1 MPQCTMAS
9 ITTNTAPG
17 ITQRHIE
24 VFRAVMNSGG
34 VTAAAHA
41 LNSSQPTVSRE
52 LARMAQLLGY
62 DLFTRQRGR
71 LVPTVRAQ
79 VLFDEVQRAYIG
91 MDQLQRFAQRLADS
105 ATGPVT
111 LSCQAAHSRSLLPG
125 ACQRFHALHPN
136 AQVVITPQESP
147 WLEESLSAQRHDLG
161 LSESTRP
168 IPGTES
174 TLLLQADEVCILPRG
189 HALAAKA
196 QLTPQDF
203 AGQPFVSLS
212 AGDPYRQQMDAIF
225 AREGVQ
231 RQLRI
236 ETHSADAV
244 CAMVMH
250 GLGLAIVNPLTA
262 LTQAQNHDPALLIR
276 PFSVA
281 IPYAIHLVR
290 PRYRGANG
298 QVEAMVEALA
308 RQAVALQQAMSQAMT
323 SSGGHLAR

>member
-1 MPQCTMAS
+1 MPHPSSDAP
-9 ITTNTAPG
+9 NTAPG

-79 VLFDEVQRAYIG
+79 VLYDEVQRAYIG

-111 LSCQAAHSRSLLPG
+111 LSCQPAHSRSLLPG
-125 ACQRFHALHPN
+125 ACQRFYEDHPD
-136 AQVVITPQESP
+136 AQVLITPQESP
-147 WLEESLSAQRHDLG
+147 WLEESLSAQRYDLG

-203 AGQPFVSLS
+203 ADQPFVSLS
-212 AGDPYRQQMDAIF
+212 AGDPYRQQIDAIF
-225 AREGVQ
+225 ARDSVP

-262 LTQAQNHDPALLIR
+262 LTQGQGQDPALVIR
-276 PFSVA
+276 PFSVP

-290 PRYRGANG
+290 PLYRGANA
-298 QVEAMVEALA
+298 QVDTMVAALVAQA
-308 RQAVALQQAMSQAMT
+308 RALKMD
-323 SSGGHLAR
+323 R